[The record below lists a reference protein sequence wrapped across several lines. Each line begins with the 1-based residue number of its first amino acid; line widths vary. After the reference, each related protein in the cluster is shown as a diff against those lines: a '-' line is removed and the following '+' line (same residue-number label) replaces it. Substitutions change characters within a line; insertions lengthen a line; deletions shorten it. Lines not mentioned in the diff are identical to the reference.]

1 MGDARSRT
9 PGREETRARRAPAWA
24 SFAWLAALACV
35 PAPTRGQDPPP
46 ELPPPAAE
54 APAAEAP
61 PAQAAPEE
69 PPSGEAQPLSLWYH
83 FTERY
88 VAAASP
94 AHPAWLS
101 QYQVG
106 VREKIKFSQE
116 RAEGA
121 PESNEVTLQ
130 TIYTER
136 AVKTT
141 PTNAAS
147 DVVRRYERA
156 QLSTTLKG
164 HRPFQNPKF
173 LEQLMLWYR
182 VRPGQPVELYNLS
195 DGRKLRQLEF
205 DRITSNPFLPQL
217 ATLLPGTPR
226 RVGDPWPVPRTSLAV
241 LLGEMPLED
250 EYQVEARLIDVRA
263 SAPGSA
269 SMTAVFGI
277 QGRALLESGDV
288 ALNVRVNFTFDAPA
302 AKPAAGQPKARPAVE
317 AEGWISEIRMA
328 ETVTSLLPG
337 DETGRLNQIRSREL
351 VLARRARA
359 SEMGPEAALPLIAPD
374 APPDDPTHTWVTY
387 DDPQGRFHLE
397 HPQGLRIQRITPDG
411 GVDLVDRRFEGSDVV
426 SLSLVPK
433 TGDAAEDKLAAD
445 PLEHKK
451 KLVRT
456 WREQG
461 QEILMGDSGW
471 LKEAV
476 WGPLNRRVYR
486 LEAALKPAGDQGA
499 VRSGRIYADYYVVQF
514 TRDETLVVT
523 AMTVRDPHVAFRD
536 QAEGIIKSF
545 TFGPSEAPVGAAPPA
560 GP

>member
-263 SAPGSA
+263 SAPGS
-269 SMTAVFGI
+269 
-277 QGRALLESGDV
+277 R
-288 ALNVRVNFTFDAPA
+288 
-302 AKPAAGQPKARPAVE
+302 
-317 AEGWISEIRMA
+317 
-328 ETVTSLLPG
+328 
-337 DETGRLNQIRSREL
+337 RSR
-351 VLARRARA
+351 
-359 SEMGPEAALPLIAPD
+359 
-374 APPDDPTHTWVTY
+374 W
-387 DDPQGRFHLE
+387 
-397 HPQGLRIQRITPDG
+397 
-411 GVDLVDRRFEGSDVV
+411 
-426 SLSLVPK
+426 LS
-433 TGDAAEDKLAAD
+433 
-445 PLEHKK
+445 
-451 KLVRT
+451 
-456 WREQG
+456 W
-461 QEILMGDSGW
+461 
-471 LKEAV
+471 
-476 WGPLNRRVYR
+476 
-486 LEAALKPAGDQGA
+486 
-499 VRSGRIYADYYVVQF
+499 
-514 TRDETLVVT
+514 
-523 AMTVRDPHVAFRD
+523 
-536 QAEGIIKSF
+536 
-545 TFGPSEAPVGAAPPA
+545 
-560 GP
+560 